1 MEAQALLDGVSRNI
15 PRAEEARRS
24 NQADT
29 CLLHSHMAA
38 EYACK
43 LASLRQGGKV
53 GYATFRAVIEDLL
66 QSQTLTRQT
75 HAELDWLR
83 RLRNKVYH
91 EAYLPNLE
99 EAGRALEAAR
109 MAADLVM
116 PRSP

>member
-1 MEAQALLDGVSRNI
+1 MEAQTLLDGVRRNI
-15 PRAEEARRS
+15 PRAEEAHQS
-24 NQADT
+24 NQPDT

-53 GYATFRAVIEDLL
+53 GYATFKGVINDLL
-66 QSQTLTRQT
+66 QSQTLARQT

-83 RLRNKVYH
+83 RLRNRVYH
-91 EAYLPNLE
+91 EAYLPTQE
-99 EAGRALEAAR
+99 ESGRALRVAR

-116 PRSP
+116 PRSL